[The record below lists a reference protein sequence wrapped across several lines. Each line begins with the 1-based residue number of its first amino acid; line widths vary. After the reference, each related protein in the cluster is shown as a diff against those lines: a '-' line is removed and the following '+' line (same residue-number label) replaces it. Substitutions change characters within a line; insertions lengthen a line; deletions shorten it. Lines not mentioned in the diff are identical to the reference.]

1 MTMEQMMRR
10 VLLWCG
16 LLLAAVACSTT
27 TPTVELRGQ
36 VYRVEIADDDSE
48 RARGLMFRDRMDA
61 DAGMLFLF
69 EQQGPQAFWMKN
81 TRIPLD
87 ILYFDNSWT
96 LVGWSLDTPPCSLG
110 NQCPSYPSQAP
121 ARYVL
126 ELNAGTAARIGAQFG
141 DRLTTHG
148 VKVD

>member
-1 MTMEQMMRR
+1 MRR
-10 VLLWCG
+10 ILI
-16 LLLAAVACSTT
+16 LLLTVHCATACSSA
-27 TPTVELRGQ
+27 PVTVTLRDQ
-36 VYRVEIADDDSE
+36 TFSVEIADDDEE
-48 RARGLMFRDRMDA
+48 RARGLMYRDRMEA

-81 TRIPLD
+81 TKIPLD
-87 ILYFDNSWT
+87 ILYFDNDWT

-121 ARYVL
+121 ARFVL

-141 DRLTTHG
+141 DKLTTHG

>member
-1 MTMEQMMRR
+1 MRTAMLVGGMMF
-10 VLLWCG
+10 
-16 LLLAAVACSTT
+16 AVGACSTT
-27 TPTVELRGQ
+27 MPTVELRGET
-36 VYRVEIADDDSE
+36 YRVEIADDNAE
-48 RARGLMFRDRMDA
+48 RMRGLMYRERMDA

-69 EQQGPQAFWMKN
+69 ESQGPQAFWMKN

-87 ILYFDNSWT
+87 ILYFDENWK

-110 NQCPSYPSQAP
+110 DRCPSYPSQAP

-141 DRLTTHG
+141 DRLTVRG
-148 VKVD
+148 VDVH